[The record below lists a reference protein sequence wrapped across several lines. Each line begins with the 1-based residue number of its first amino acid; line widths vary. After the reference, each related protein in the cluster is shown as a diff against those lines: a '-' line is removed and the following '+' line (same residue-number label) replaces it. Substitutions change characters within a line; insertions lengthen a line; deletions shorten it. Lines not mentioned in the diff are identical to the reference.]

1 MIPSW
6 DINDQRILES
16 DWTRGTTGNTQLK
29 LVVSDPFFLWW
40 LSPSKKNIVSIDSM
54 QIYWWS
60 KNSAT
65 CLNDTHNWPNPNR
78 SGSLILPS
86 IAGYLQEKNL
96 WYSLIPSRDIDDQRI
111 LQSDWT
117 RDTTGNTQLKLA
129 VSDPFFLWWLSP
141 CKKSI
146 ASIDCL
152 QIYWWSKNSAV
163 WLNERHNWP
172 HPTKISSL
180 ISFLPLQVISK

>member
-1 MIPSW
+1 
-6 DINDQRILES
+6 
-16 DWTRGTTGNTQLK
+16 
-29 LVVSDPFFLWW
+29 
-40 LSPSKKNIVSIDSM
+40 M

-65 CLNDTHNWPNPNR
+65 CLNDRHNWPNPNK

-86 IAGYLQEKNL
+86 IAGYLQAKNI

-111 LQSDWT
+111 LRSDWT

-129 VSDPFFLWWLSP
+129 VSDPSFLWWLSP

-146 ASIDCL
+146 ASIDCM
-152 QIYWWSKNSAV
+152 QIYWWSKNSDLDDWMRDTTGHTQPKLV
-163 WLNERHNWP
+163 VLYPFFHCRLPPSKKIYGTDWLL
-172 HPTKISSL
+172 S
-180 ISFLPLQVISK
+180 VILMIK